1 LSLRLFNMHVRL
13 PLVLLAL
20 VEGCMLVLAPHL
32 VEWLG
37 WGSFGEISNTSA
49 PRILG
54 GSIVFALFGLLSLM
68 AVGLYS
74 TRQRNS
80 TASRAVRVIIA
91 YASATALSAF
101 LYYLL
106 PEIGIGRRTL
116 IVAAGL
122 AVVGSLLLRLV
133 GVRLIDEQLFKRRVL
148 VFGAGRRATNLLALR
163 RRSDTRGF
171 QLVAFVA
178 AEGDEIAV
186 PAERLI
192 RRPPDIFHWS
202 RTNQIDEVV
211 LAMDDRRRE
220 FPMEELLECRLA
232 GIDVLELP
240 GFLERETGK
249 VRLDV
254 LNPSWIVLGEGFS
267 DSALQRF
274 VGRAFDILMSLVLLI
289 AALPVMLLTA
299 IAIRLE
305 DGFRAQVFYRQ
316 TRVGLYNQPFQI
328 LKFRSMTEN
337 AETDGAVWAAPD
349 DPRITKVGA
358 FIRKVRIDEL
368 PQLINVLR
376 GEMSFVG
383 PRPERPEFVEQLAKC
398 VPYYRSR
405 HAVKPGITGWA
416 QLCYSYGA
424 SDEDALEK
432 LQYDLF
438 YVKHRSLIFDL
449 AIVVQTVEVVL
460 WGKGAR

>member
-1 LSLRLFNMHVRL
+1 LSLRLFNLNVQL
-13 PLVLLAL
+13 PLVLLAIG
-20 VEGCMLVLAPHL
+20 EAAMLVVAPFL

-37 WGSFGEISNTSA
+37 WGSFGERFQPISRPMLA
-49 PRILG
+49 
-54 GSIVFALFGLLSLM
+54 GSVVFALFGFVCLM

-74 TRQRNS
+74 TRQRNN
-80 TASRAVRVIIA
+80 AANAVVRLLLA
-91 YASATALSAF
+91 YSSAVALAAF
-101 LYYLL
+101 FYYLL

-116 IVAAGL
+116 VVAGGL
-122 AVVGSLLLRLV
+122 AVVGSMLVRLV
-133 GVRLIDEQLFKRRVL
+133 GVRLLDDQLFKRRVL
-148 VFGAGRRATNLLALR
+148 VFGAGRRAANILALR

-171 QLVAFVA
+171 HLVAFVA

-186 PAERLI
+186 PADRLI
-192 RRPPDIFHWS
+192 RRPPDLFHWS
-202 RTNQIDEVV
+202 QENRIDEIV

-232 GIDVLELP
+232 GTAVLELP

-267 DSALQRF
+267 DSGFQRL
-274 VGRAFDILMSLVLLI
+274 VGRAFDVLMSLVLLI
-289 AALPVMLLTA
+289 VALPIMLLTA
-299 IAIRLE
+299 IGIRLE
-305 DGFRAQVFYRQ
+305 DRFRAPVLYRQ
-316 TRVGLYNQPFQI
+316 TRVGLYNQPFEV
-328 LKFRSMTEN
+328 LKFRSMTQD
-337 AETDGAVWAAPD
+337 AETNGPVWAVPD

-358 FIRKVRIDEL
+358 FIRKARIDEL

>member
-1 LSLRLFNMHVRL
+1 M
-13 PLVLLAL
+13 
-20 VEGCMLVLAPHL
+20 VLAPHI
-32 VEWLG
+32 VAWED
-37 WGSFGEISNTSA
+37 WGSFPGELGTSA
-49 PRILG
+49 YPILA
-54 GSIVFALFGLLSLM
+54 GSLVFVLSGLLSLM

-74 TRQRNS
+74 NRQRNNVANRS
-80 TASRAVRVIIA
+80 VRVIIA
-91 YASATALSAF
+91 YASATAMSAF

-116 IVAAGL
+116 VFAAGL
-122 AVVGSLLLRLV
+122 GVIGSLALRLI

-148 VFGAGRRATNLLALR
+148 VFGAGRRAAKITALR

-171 QLVAFVA
+171 HLVAFVP

-186 PAERLI
+186 PAERLL
-192 RRPPDIFHWS
+192 RRPPDLFHWS
-202 RTNQIDEVV
+202 QTNRIDEVV

-220 FPMEELLECRLA
+220 FPMAELLECRLA

-254 LNPSWIVLGEGFS
+254 SNPSWIVLGEGFS
-267 DSALQRF
+267 DTALQRF
-274 VGRAFDILMSLVLLI
+274 VGRTFDVVISLTLLLLAAPIMLLI
-289 AALPVMLLTA
+289 A
-299 IAIRLE
+299 IAIRFE
-305 DGFRAQVFYRQ
+305 DGFRAAVLYRQ
-316 TRVGLYNQPFQI
+316 TRVGLYNQPFEV
-328 LKFRSMTEN
+328 LKFRSMTQD
-337 AETDGAVWAAPD
+337 AETAGPVWAVPD

-383 PRPERPEFVEQLAKC
+383 PRPERPEFVEQLAKS

-424 SDEDALEK
+424 SDADALEK

>member
-1 LSLRLFNMHVRL
+1 MHVRL
-13 PLVLLAL
+13 PLVLLAV
-20 VEGCMLVLAPHL
+20 VEGVMLVLSPH
-32 VEWLG
+32 VVAWMN
-37 WGSFGEISNTSA
+37 WGSFPGELGTSA
-49 PRILG
+49 YPILA
-54 GSIVFALFGLLSLM
+54 GSVVFAIFGLVCLM

-74 TRQRNS
+74 MRQRNNA
-80 TASRAVRVIIA
+80 ASRSVRVIIA

-116 IVAAGL
+116 VVAAGL
-122 AVVGSLLLRLV
+122 AVTGSLALRLL
-133 GVRLIDEQLFKRRVL
+133 GVRLLDEQLFKRRVL
-148 VFGAGRRATNLLALR
+148 VFGAGRRAANLLALR
-163 RRSDTRGF
+163 RHSDKRGF
-171 QLVAFVA
+171 HLVAFVA
-178 AEGDEIAV
+178 AEGDEISV

-192 RRPPDIFHWS
+192 RRPPDIFYWS

-274 VGRAFDILMSLVLLI
+274 VGRAFDILMSLGLLI

-316 TRVGLYNQPFQI
+316 TRVGLYNQPFRI

-383 PRPERPEFVEQLAKC
+383 PRPERPEFVEQLSKC

-416 QLCYSYGA
+416 QLCYSYGS

>member
-1 LSLRLFNMHVRL
+1 
-13 PLVLLAL
+13 
-20 VEGCMLVLAPHL
+20 MLMLAPH
-32 VEWLG
+32 VAAWMD
-37 WGSFGEISNTSA
+37 WGSLPGELGTSA
-49 PRILG
+49 YPILA
-54 GSIVFALFGLLSLM
+54 GSMVFACFGLLSLM

-74 TRQRNS
+74 TRQRNNA
-80 TASRAVRVIIA
+80 ASRSVRVIIA
-91 YASATALSAF
+91 IASATAMSAF

-106 PEIGIGRRTL
+106 PEIGVGRRTL
-116 IVAAGL
+116 VVAAGL
-122 AVVGSLLLRLV
+122 AVIGSMALRLV
-133 GVRLIDEQLFKRRVL
+133 GIRLLNDQLFKRRVL
-148 VFGAGRRATNLLALR
+148 VFGAGLRAAKILALR
-163 RRSDTRGF
+163 RRSDMRGF
-171 QLVAFVA
+171 HLVAFVP
-178 AEGDEIAV
+178 AEGDEIAI
-186 PAERLI
+186 PTERLVS
-192 RRPPDIFHWS
+192 RPPDLFHWS
-202 RTNQIDEVV
+202 QTNRIDEVV

-220 FPMEELLECRLA
+220 FPMLELLECRLA

-254 LNPSWIVLGEGFS
+254 SNPSWIVLGEGFS
-267 DSALQRF
+267 DSALQRLI
-274 VGRAFDILMSLVLLI
+274 GRVFDVVISLALLLL
-289 AALPVMLLTA
+289 AAPIMLLTA
-299 IAIRLE
+299 LAICLE
-305 DGFRAQVFYRQ
+305 DGIRAAVIYRQ
-316 TRVGLYNQPFQI
+316 TRLGLYNQPFEV

-337 AETDGAVWAAPD
+337 AETNGPVWAVPD

-376 GEMSFVG
+376 GEMSLVG

-424 SDEDALEK
+424 SDGDALEK
-432 LQYDLF
+432 LQYDLY